1 MIKIQFLLGADVLL
15 SATAQQTVSKVIP
28 ASSPMD
34 DGLFL
39 KVKAA
44 GARF

>member
-1 MIKIQFLLGADVLL
+1 MIRVQFLLGADIFL
-15 SATAQQTVSKVIP
+15 SASAQETVSRVIL

-34 DGLFL
+34 DGLFF

-44 GARF
+44 GA